1 MKKLKYFFASAIVL
15 VAVAIST
22 IVFAEYKE
30 QKGDLRVG
38 NTISNKNVSVN
49 AGSSNLIN
57 DGDVKVVKTVSKT
70 DAEGVYNV
78 KFDISAKE
86 KENTNTTPIYA
97 VVVFDNSGSMICDSA
112 KRSYAKT
119 SASGHYSRPYTAS
132 LGDEK
137 TIYCSNAYDSSV
149 VLNDKWESAV
159 KGTKSFTN
167 EILSID
173 SSKISYVT
181 FADYASNATQW
192 YKNGDNIP
200 KSVYGHPIGGTNLSD
215 AINKAYNKLS
225 EKTIPT
231 KAKKIIIVISDGEP
245 DYVNAA
251 YNSANKAKKAGIK
264 IYSIG
269 YAVDK
274 DSTAANVLKNVSS
287 NSANDTTNYSF
298 LAGQDNVSNIF
309 KKLAA
314 DITTVYAKD
323 ATLTDTIGGN
333 FKFTS
338 SNDNVKVDGQ
348 NVSFSIDKL
357 TTEPQSFSFNITID
371 DENITEDGWYPTND
385 GFNLTYTDVYGNSQ
399 KITSP
404 EDPEVYWVAKRY
416 DYKIE
421 YYYDRQIDDTLTKTG
436 KDVKGKEITVSEES
450 IKNNTKEGYSFVNT
464 DPSTGKIVIS
474 STEKNVIRVYYER
487 NSYDYEVH
495 YFFNGNED
503 ESLIDRKSAKYNDV
517 INTYTD
523 KVKTGYKLDRVET
536 LPLTIKTKGNV
547 INVYYVTDE
556 TQTKELSYTVE
567 YYKDG
572 NKVANDT
579 QVVKKTKQVLES
591 DTLTVKKG
599 EINVTNKYVGYKF
612 EKTNP
617 ETIPNSINDK
627 GVIKVYYV
635 KDMFE
640 YTINYYYNGKID
652 NSKTESSKAKYE
664 TLINTYP
671 DKKEVGYKLEKTENL
686 PLTVTEDK
694 TKNVI
699 KVYYVTDEAQTKELS
714 YTVEYYKDGNKVAN
728 DTQVVKETKQVL
740 ESDTL
745 TVKNSEIN
753 VTDKYVGYSFVK
765 TEPSTIPNS
774 INDKGVIR
782 VYYER
787 NSYDYEVHY
796 FFNGNEDESLIER
809 KSAKYNDVINTYT
822 DKVKTGYK
830 FEKTENLPLTVTE
843 DKTKNVIN
851 VYYVTDENQ
860 TKELSYTVEYY
871 KDGNKVAN
879 DTQVVKQTKQVLES
893 DTLTVEKGEINVTN
907 KYVGYKFEKTNP
919 ETIPNFIEDKG
930 VIKVYYVTDENQTK
944 ELSYTVEYYKDGEKV
959 TNDTQVVKETK
970 QVLESDTLTVKK
982 VEINVTNKYVGY
994 KFEKTNPETI
1004 PNSINDKG
1012 VIKVY
1017 YVKDMFEY
1025 TINYYYNGKIDN
1037 SKTERSNAKYETVI
1051 NTYPD
1056 KKEVGYKLEKTENL
1070 PLTVTEDKT
1079 KNVIKVYYV
1088 TDNTQTKNLSYTVE
1102 YYKDGKKVENDTQ
1115 VVKETK
1121 QVLESDTLT
1130 VKKGEINVTNKY
1142 VGYKFEKTN
1151 PETIPNSI
1159 EDKGIIKVYYV
1170 FDESQTKELS
1180 YTVEYYKNGKK
1191 VENDTQVETVTVHV
1205 LEPNTL
1211 KVNQDK
1217 INTENK
1223 YVGYK
1228 LEKTNPET
1236 IPSEINNGGIIKVYY
1251 ILDDGQTKTLTYTV
1265 NYYKDGNLV
1274 KEDTETIYETKQVLE
1289 SDTLTVKSEE
1299 INIKDKYVGY
1309 KFVKTNPELIP
1320 EIIEN
1325 KGVID
1330 VYYEKDTFTYE
1341 VRYYFNRELDESLTE
1356 KKEALY
1362 GDKITSYTDKVKEDY
1377 TLETVENLP
1386 LVISE
1391 DESKNIINVYYKIDG
1406 QGVIEPIEPPHTS
1419 TNNSIYALILLV
1431 NALGASVLL
1440 KKREN

>member
-30 QKGDLRVG
+30 QKGDIRFG
-38 NTISNKNVSVN
+38 NTISNNSITVTE
-49 AGSSNLIN
+49 GNLVEQGDIQIN
-57 DGDVKVVKTVSKT
+57 KTVSKIDDNGNYKVT
-70 DAEGVYNV
+70 FEV
-78 KFDISAKE
+78 KGKDVETHTSNK
-86 KENTNTTPIYA
+86 KDVYA
-97 VVVFDNSGSMICDSA
+97 VVVLDKSGSMCN
-112 KRSYAKT
+112 SYNCSKDEKWTGAVDGAKT
-119 SASGHYSRPYTAS
+119 FASTLHEKLPNAKIALVTFSGSKGW
-132 LGDEK
+132 GD
-137 TIYCSNAYDSSV
+137 NAY
-149 VLNDKWESAV
+149 NDAK
-159 KGTKSFTN
+159 K
-167 EILSID
+167 LRD
-173 SSKISYVT
+173 
-181 FADYASNATQW
+181 FAKADFSNVNFG
-192 YKNGDNIP
+192 YPD
-200 KSVYGHPIGGTNLSD
+200 GGTNLYAGLYEANKLLTSDKVPKD
-215 AINKAYNKLS
+215 AIKYVV
-225 EKTIPT
+225 
-231 KAKKIIIVISDGEP
+231 VISDGEP
-245 DYVNAA
+245 TYYYDDNGYTKGQGSYMDATTEAKTKEMAKTVQK
-251 YNSANKAKKAGIK
+251 SAEVFA
-264 IYSIG
+264 IG
-269 YAVDK
+269 YDYNGTILSEVASGADHVYLSDPTTIVTK
-274 DSTAANVLKNVSS
+274 FTDIATIMGKAN
-287 NSANDTTNYSF
+287 
-298 LAGQDNVSNIF
+298 AGS
-309 KKLAA
+309 
-314 DITTVYAKD
+314 D
-323 ATLTDTIGGN
+323 ATLTDNIGAKFIMTDAQGN
-333 FKFTS
+333 KYTSEKFDIT
-338 SNDNVKVDGQ
+338 KAG
-348 NVSFSIDKL
+348 K
-357 TTEPQSFSFNITID
+357 TFSFNIKINEED
-371 DENITEDGWYPTND
+371 ITEDGWYPTNAD
-385 GFNLTYTDVYGNSQ
+385 FELTYTDPNGTTKTIKSTKN
-399 KITSP
+399 
-404 EDPEVYWVAKRY
+404 PEVYWIAKRY

-421 YYYDRQIDDTLTKTG
+421 YYYDGQIDNTLTETG
-436 KDVKGKEITVSEES
+436 KDVKGTEITVSEEN
-450 IKNNTKEGYSFVNT
+450 IKNNTKEGYSLTSVNPT
-464 DPSTGKIVIS
+464 TRKIVIS
-474 STEKNVIRVYYER
+474 SSEENVIRVYYER

-503 ESLIDRKSAKYNDV
+503 ESLIERKSAKFNDV
-517 INTYTD
+517 ISTYTD
-523 KVKTGYKLDRVET
+523 KVKTGYKLDRVEN

-572 NKVANDT
+572 KKVDNDT
-579 QVVKKTKQVLES
+579 QVINETKQVLES

-617 ETIPNSINDK
+617 ETIPNSIDDK

-664 TLINTYP
+664 TVISTYP

-699 KVYYVTDEAQTKELS
+699 NVYYVTDETQTKELS
-714 YTVEYYKDGNKVAN
+714 YTVEYYKDGKKVAN

-740 ESDTL
+740 QSDTL
-745 TVKNSEIN
+745 TVKKGEIN
-753 VTDKYVGYSFVK
+753 VTNKYVGYSFVK

-774 INDKGVIR
+774 INDKGIIR

-830 FEKTENLPLTVTE
+830 LQKTENLPLTIGVE
-843 DKTKNVIN
+843 NNIIN
-851 VYYVTDENQ
+851 VYYVTDNTQ

-871 KDGNKVAN
+871 KDGKKVDN
-879 DTQVVKQTKQVLES
+879 DTQVVT
-893 DTLTVEKGEINVTN
+893 
-907 KYVGYKFEKTNP
+907 
-919 ETIPNFIEDKG
+919 
-930 VIKVYYVTDENQTK
+930 
-944 ELSYTVEYYKDGEKV
+944 
-959 TNDTQVVKETK
+959 ETK

-982 VEINVTNKYVGY
+982 SEINVTNKYVGY

-1017 YVKDMFEY
+1017 YV
-1025 TINYYYNGKIDN
+1025 
-1037 SKTERSNAKYETVI
+1037 
-1051 NTYPD
+1051 
-1056 KKEVGYKLEKTENL
+1056 
-1070 PLTVTEDKT
+1070 
-1079 KNVIKVYYV
+1079 
-1088 TDNTQTKNLSYTVE
+1088 
-1102 YYKDGKKVENDTQ
+1102 
-1115 VVKETK
+1115 
-1121 QVLESDTLT
+1121 
-1130 VKKGEINVTNKY
+1130 
-1142 VGYKFEKTN
+1142 
-1151 PETIPNSI
+1151 
-1159 EDKGIIKVYYV
+1159 

-1191 VENDTQVETVTVHV
+1191 VANDTQVEVATVHV

-1211 KVNQDK
+1211 QVNQDK
-1217 INTENK
+1217 INIENK

-1320 EIIEN
+1320 EVIEN

-1341 VRYYFNRELDESLTE
+1341 VRYYFNRVLDESLTE
-1356 KKEALY
+1356 KGTALF

-1406 QGVIEPIEPPHTS
+1406 QGVIEPIEPIEPPHTS
-1419 TNNSIYALILLV
+1419 ANNSIYALILLV

>member
-15 VAVAIST
+15 VAVAVST

-30 QKGDLRVG
+30 QKGDIRFG
-38 NTISNKNVSVN
+38 NNISNNSITVTE
-49 AGSSNLIN
+49 GNLVEQGDIQIN
-57 DGDVKVVKTVSKT
+57 KTVSKIDDNGNYKVT
-70 DAEGVYNV
+70 FEV
-78 KFDISAKE
+78 KGKDVETHTSNK
-86 KENTNTTPIYA
+86 KDVYA
-97 VVVFDNSGSMICDSA
+97 VVVLDKSGSMCNSYNCSKDEKWTSA
-112 KRSYAKT
+112 VDGAKT
-119 SASGHYSRPYTAS
+119 FASTLHEKLPNAKIALVTFSGSKGW
-132 LGDEK
+132 GD
-137 TIYCSNAYDSSV
+137 NAY
-149 VLNDKWESAV
+149 NDAK
-159 KGTKSFTN
+159 K
-167 EILSID
+167 LRD
-173 SSKISYVT
+173 
-181 FADYASNATQW
+181 FAKADFSNVNFG
-192 YKNGDNIP
+192 YPD
-200 KSVYGHPIGGTNLSD
+200 GGTNLYAGLYEANKLLTSDKVPKD
-215 AINKAYNKLS
+215 AIKYVV
-225 EKTIPT
+225 
-231 KAKKIIIVISDGEP
+231 VISDGEP
-245 DYVNAA
+245 TYYYDDNGYTKGQGSYMDATTETKTKEMAKTVQK
-251 YNSANKAKKAGIK
+251 SAEVFA
-264 IYSIG
+264 IG
-269 YAVDK
+269 YDYNGTILSEVASGADHVYLSDPRTIVTK
-274 DSTAANVLKNVSS
+274 FTDIATIMGKAN
-287 NSANDTTNYSF
+287 
-298 LAGQDNVSNIF
+298 AGS
-309 KKLAA
+309 
-314 DITTVYAKD
+314 D
-323 ATLTDTIGGN
+323 ATLTDNIGAKFVMTDAQGN
-333 FKFTS
+333 KYTSEKF
-338 SNDNVKVDGQ
+338 D
-348 NVSFSIDKL
+348 I
-357 TTEPQSFSFNITID
+357 TEAGKTFSFNIKINEED
-371 DENITEDGWYPTND
+371 ITEDGWYPTNAD
-385 GFNLTYTDVYGNSQ
+385 FELTYTDPNGTTKTIKSTKN
-399 KITSP
+399 
-404 EDPEVYWVAKRY
+404 PEVYWIAKKY

-421 YYYDRQIDDTLTKTG
+421 YYYDGQIDNTLTETG
-436 KDVKGKEITVSEES
+436 KDVKGTEITVSEES
-450 IKNNTKEGYSFVNT
+450 IKNNTKEGYSLISVN
-464 DPSTGKIVIS
+464 PSTRKIVIS
-474 STEKNVIRVYYER
+474 SSEENLIRVYYER

-503 ESLIDRKSAKYNDV
+503 ESLIETKSAKYNDV

-523 KVKTGYKLDRVET
+523 KVKTGYKLQKAEN
-536 LPLTIKTKGNV
+536 LPLTIGVENNI
-547 INVYYVTDE
+547 INVYYVTDN

-572 NKVANDT
+572 KKVENDT
-579 QVVKKTKQVLES
+579 QVVKQTKQVLES
-591 DTLTVKKG
+591 DTLTVKKS

-652 NSKTESSKAKYE
+652 NSKTESSNAKYE
-664 TLINTYP
+664 TVISTYP

-686 PLTVTEDK
+686 PLTVSEDK

-699 KVYYVTDEAQTKELS
+699 NVYYVIDENQTKELS
-714 YTVEYYKDGNKVAN
+714 YTVEYYKDGKKVEN
-728 DTQVVKETKQVL
+728 DTQVVKETKHVL

-745 TVKNSEIN
+745 TVKKGEIN

-774 INDKGVIR
+774 IENKGIIR

-796 FFNGNEDESLIER
+796 FFNGNEDESLIET

-830 FEKTENLPLTVTE
+830 LQKAENLPLTIGVE
-843 DKTKNVIN
+843 NNIIN
-851 VYYVTDENQ
+851 VYYVTDNTQ

-871 KDGNKVAN
+871 KDGKKVEN

-893 DTLTVEKGEINVTN
+893 DTLTV
-907 KYVGYKFEKTNP
+907 
-919 ETIPNFIEDKG
+919 
-930 VIKVYYVTDENQTK
+930 
-944 ELSYTVEYYKDGEKV
+944 
-959 TNDTQVVKETK
+959 
-970 QVLESDTLTVKK
+970 KK
-982 VEINVTNKYVGY
+982 SEINVTNKYVGY

-1017 YVKDMFEY
+1017 YV
-1025 TINYYYNGKIDN
+1025 
-1037 SKTERSNAKYETVI
+1037 
-1051 NTYPD
+1051 
-1056 KKEVGYKLEKTENL
+1056 
-1070 PLTVTEDKT
+1070 
-1079 KNVIKVYYV
+1079 
-1088 TDNTQTKNLSYTVE
+1088 
-1102 YYKDGKKVENDTQ
+1102 
-1115 VVKETK
+1115 
-1121 QVLESDTLT
+1121 
-1130 VKKGEINVTNKY
+1130 
-1142 VGYKFEKTN
+1142 
-1151 PETIPNSI
+1151 
-1159 EDKGIIKVYYV
+1159 

-1191 VENDTQVETVTVHV
+1191 VANDTQVEVATVHV

-1211 KVNQDK
+1211 QVNQDK
-1217 INTENK
+1217 INIENK

-1320 EIIEN
+1320 EVIEN

-1356 KKEALY
+1356 KNVALY
-1362 GDKITSYTDKVKEDY
+1362 GDKITSYTDKAKEDY

-1419 TNNSIYALILLV
+1419 ANNSIYALILLV

>member
-49 AGSSNLIN
+49 AGSSNLII

-70 DAEGVYNV
+70 DTEGVYNV

-86 KENTNTTPIYA
+86 KENEKTTPIYA

-112 KRSYAKT
+112 KGSYAYSKADAERMT
-119 SASGHYSRPYTAS
+119 RNYNYNHNKRENLDYYFEEYKSA
-132 LGDEK
+132 LGDN
-137 TIYCSNAYDSSV
+137 TSVYCTKYTEERIGWFDTKLVKIEGDV
-149 VLNDKWESAV
+149 VLNNKWESAV

-173 SSKISYVT
+173 SSKISYVP
-181 FADYASNATQW
+181 FASSAQTASKW
-192 YKNGDNIP
+192 YINGDIIP
-200 KSVYGHPIGGTNLSD
+200 SSVYSHPVGGTNLSD
-215 AINKAYNKLS
+215 AINKAYNKLNDG
-225 EKTIPT
+225 TID
-231 KAKKIIIVISDGEP
+231 KNAKKIIMVISDGEP
-245 DYVNAA
+245 DSSDEA
-251 YNSANKAKKAGIK
+251 YNSANTAKGDGIK
-264 IYSIG
+264 IYTIG
-269 YAVDK
+269 YSVAK
-274 DSTAANVLKNVSS
+274 DSTAATVLNNISS
-287 NSANDTTNYSF
+287 NSTNDKTNYSF
-298 LAGQDNVSNIF
+298 LAGQDNVSDIF
-309 KKLAA
+309 KKLAT
-314 DITTVYAKD
+314 DITTVYAKN

-338 SNDNVKVDGQ
+338 SNDNVKVNGQ

-357 TTEPQSFSFNITID
+357 TRQSQSFSFNITID

-399 KITSP
+399 KITSS

-421 YYYDRQIDDTLTKTG
+421 YYYDEQIDNTLTKTG

-450 IKNNTKEGYSFVNT
+450 IKNNTKEGYSLISVNPNT
-464 DPSTGKIVIS
+464 RKIVIS
-474 STEKNVIRVYYER
+474 SSEENVIRVYYER

-503 ESLIDRKSAKYNDV
+503 ESLIERKSAKFNDV
-517 INTYTD
+517 ISTYTD
-523 KVKTGYKLDRVET
+523 KVKTGYKLDRVEN

-572 NKVANDT
+572 KKVDNDT
-579 QVVKKTKQVLES
+579 QVINETKQVLES
-591 DTLTVKKG
+591 DTLTVEKG

-617 ETIPNSINDK
+617 ETIPNSIEDK

-664 TLINTYP
+664 TVISTYP
-671 DKKEVGYKLEKTENL
+671 DKKEVGYKL
-686 PLTVTEDK
+686 
-694 TKNVI
+694 
-699 KVYYVTDEAQTKELS
+699 
-714 YTVEYYKDGNKVAN
+714 
-728 DTQVVKETKQVL
+728 
-740 ESDTL
+740 
-745 TVKNSEIN
+745 
-753 VTDKYVGYSFVK
+753 
-765 TEPSTIPNS
+765 
-774 INDKGVIR
+774 
-782 VYYER
+782 
-787 NSYDYEVHY
+787 
-796 FFNGNEDESLIER
+796 
-809 KSAKYNDVINTYT
+809 
-822 DKVKTGYK
+822 
-830 FEKTENLPLTVTE
+830 EKTENLPLTVTE

-919 ETIPNFIEDKG
+919 ETIPNSIENKG
-930 VIKVYYVTDENQTK
+930 VVKVYYVTDENQTK
-944 ELSYTVEYYKDGEKV
+944 ELSYTVEYYKDGKKV
-959 TNDTQVVKETK
+959 ANDTQVVKETK
-970 QVLESDTLTVKK
+970 QVLESDTLTVEKG
-982 VEINVTNKYVGY
+982 EINVTDKYVGYSFVKTEPSTIPNSIEDKGIIRVYYERNSYDYEVHYFFNGNEDESLIERKSAKYNDVINTYTDKVKTGYKLQKVENLPLTIGVENNIINVYYVTDNTQTKELSYTVEYYKDGNKVANDTQVVKQTKQVLESDTLTVEKGKINVTDKYVGY

-1004 PNSINDKG
+1004 PDSIEDKG

-1017 YVKDMFEY
+1017 YVF
-1025 TINYYYNGKIDN
+1025 
-1037 SKTERSNAKYETVI
+1037 
-1051 NTYPD
+1051 
-1056 KKEVGYKLEKTENL
+1056 
-1070 PLTVTEDKT
+1070 DKT
-1079 KNVIKVYYV
+1079 
-1088 TDNTQTKNLSYTVE
+1088 
-1102 YYKDGKKVENDTQ
+1102 
-1115 VVKETK
+1115 
-1121 QVLESDTLT
+1121 
-1130 VKKGEINVTNKY
+1130 
-1142 VGYKFEKTN
+1142 
-1151 PETIPNSI
+1151 
-1159 EDKGIIKVYYV
+1159 
-1170 FDESQTKELS
+1170 QTKELS

-1191 VENDTQVETVTVHV
+1191 VENDTQVEVATVHV

-1211 KVNQDK
+1211 QVNQDK

-1289 SDTLTVKSEE
+1289 SDILTVKSKE

-1320 EIIEN
+1320 EVIEN

-1356 KKEALY
+1356 KSVALY

-1419 TNNSIYALILLV
+1419 ANNSIYALILLV